1 MVGSRP
7 DSYPGDTMAHE
18 TTHALEIAEL
28 THLPLSEVTP
38 HLQNSRLRFVEHI
51 QKYPINTPVRFM
63 GKDNDD
69 PDTFRIGR
77 VAHWNAGDYTIRFY
91 DGSELIAQAC
101 QLVQAFDSTFTWK
114 QAQKKPRRRYDE

>member
-1 MVGSRP
+1 MSVQP
-7 DSYPGDTMAHE
+7 ENTKP
-18 TTHALEIAEL
+18 ALEIAEL

-38 HLQNSRLRFVEHI
+38 HSQNSRLCFIEHIIEHI
-51 QKYPINTPVRFM
+51 QKYPTNTPVRFM

-114 QAQKKPRRRYDE
+114 QVQKKLPKVM